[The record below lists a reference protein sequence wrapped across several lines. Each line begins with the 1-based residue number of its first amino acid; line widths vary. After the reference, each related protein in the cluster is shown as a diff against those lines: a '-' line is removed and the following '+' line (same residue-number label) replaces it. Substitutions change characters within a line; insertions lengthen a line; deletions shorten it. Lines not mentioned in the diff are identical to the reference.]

1 MNTIKNY
8 KTIPLSWAIIISLII
23 AIAAA
28 VTIYVQYDQHKQF
41 IAANEEL
48 LKANESQVLSVFD
61 RIESNLAKIREKESL
76 IKQDFT
82 SPEIYGN
89 MGPEERIQ
97 HEIEFIQ
104 HLMDEN
110 NALISDLYQ
119 RIEEKDSRLTKYEG
133 TIKDFKT
140 RISQYQSDLDKLFA
154 ENKSLQVSLEET
166 TMAKNMLTAKVDTL
180 NEDIA
185 QKATEIEK
193 QKLKVI
199 ERENALNTAYY
210 AIGPYKELRD
220 KNIIQKEGGFLGIN
234 RVKTLTGNPDPSLF
248 QQVDIREIKKIPV
261 FAKDWEIVTG
271 QDPTSYVK
279 EYINENLEWITIT
292 DPEKFWKKSKYLVIV
307 IREKNADDLA
317 FSR

>member
-1 MNTIKNY
+1 MNTTKNY
-8 KTIPLSWAIIISLII
+8 KTIPLIWAVIIALII
-23 AIAAA
+23 AVAAA
-28 VTIYVQYDQHKQF
+28 VIIYVQYDQHQKY
-41 IAANEEL
+41 IAANEDMI
-48 LKANESQVLSVFD
+48 KANENQVLSAFE
-61 RIESNLAKIREKESL
+61 RIEANLASIREKESL
-76 IKQDFT
+76 IRQDLT
-82 SPEIYGN
+82 SPENYGN
-89 MGPEERIQ
+89 QGPEERIQ

-133 TIKDFKT
+133 TLRDYKT

-185 QKATEIEK
+185 QKAVEIEN

-199 ERENALNTAYY
+199 ERDNALNTAYY

-234 RVKTLTGNPDPSLF
+234 RVKTLTGNPDPTLF
-248 QQVDIREIKKIPV
+248 QQVDIREIRKIPV
-261 FAKDWEIVTG
+261 FAKSWEIVSG
-271 QDPTSYVK
+271 QDPSSYEK